1 MSSRSLMS
9 ACVGRVSNPAKAER
23 SSASVSAG
31 GESFDPSAYFANAW
45 ATHASSHSWACDTSR
60 TNRSCSKQ
68 RNLTVILT
76 NSNRTYRR
84 RPALSRQER
93 LCRCLR
99 TLHSSHHRALPLAFY
114 R

>member
-45 ATHASSHSWACDTSR
+45 ATHASSHSWACDTLR
-60 TNRSCSKQ
+60 TNRSSLQATELDCDPDEFHFCRKPTHRKARDALIDKSEGSI
-68 RNLTVILT
+68 RN
-76 NSNRTYRR
+76 R
-84 RPALSRQER
+84 
-93 LCRCLR
+93 
-99 TLHSSHHRALPLAFY
+99 
-114 R
+114 